1 MYAEYATGERELYD
15 LNRDPF
21 ELESRHEDPAYAGV
35 RNKLAG
41 RLDALRTC
49 AGASCRARP

>member
-1 MYAEYATGERELYD
+1 MYAEHATGERELYD